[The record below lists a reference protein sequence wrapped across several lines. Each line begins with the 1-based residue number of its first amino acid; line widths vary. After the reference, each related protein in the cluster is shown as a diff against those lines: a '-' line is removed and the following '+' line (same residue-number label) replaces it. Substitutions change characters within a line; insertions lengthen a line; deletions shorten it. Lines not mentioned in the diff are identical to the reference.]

1 MMTVLS
7 SSVPLILSSIATV
20 SRVSVGAAV
29 SPMNVR
35 LLLAWLALPASSVNL
50 LLLTLTLLT
59 VEPGMRV
66 KSTVK
71 LWSLLP
77 TVRLLSSPPIT
88 VRSLISKPLGASLK
102 LNVRVAFSLTRASS
116 LLISTLGV
124 SVSPMSVKLLLALPL
139 LPASSL

>member
-20 SRVSVGAAV
+20 SMVSVGAAV

>member
-1 MMTVLS
+1 MMTALS

-20 SRVSVGAAV
+20 SMVSVGAAV

>member
-1 MMTVLS
+1 MTALS

-20 SRVSVGAAV
+20 SMVSVGAAV

>member
-1 MMTVLS
+1 M
-7 SSVPLILSSIATV
+7 
-20 SRVSVGAAV
+20 VSVGAAV